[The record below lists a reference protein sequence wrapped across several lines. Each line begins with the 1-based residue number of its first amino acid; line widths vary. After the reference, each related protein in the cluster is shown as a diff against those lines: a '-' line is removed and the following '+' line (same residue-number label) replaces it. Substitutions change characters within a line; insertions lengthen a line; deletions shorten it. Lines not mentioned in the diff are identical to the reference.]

1 MLEAVF
7 SEGRGPSETSHHSL
21 FKYAA
26 APSQGENSP
35 LNSHLAPYTVRMI
48 GAGFGPVTVCAAM
61 FVFFELLLIQWTETA
76 LLLSDVCGRRKR
88 GSED

>member
-26 APSQGENSP
+26 ALSPGENSP
-35 LNSHLAPYTVRMI
+35 LNSHLAACTVRTI
-48 GAGFGPVTVCAAM
+48 GAGFRPVAVCAAM
-61 FVFFELLLIQWTETA
+61 FVFF
-76 LLLSDVCGRRKR
+76 
-88 GSED
+88 